1 MVTDLP
7 PIVVGIDLAK
17 DSFAV
22 AAYRTNGNL
31 LATANFALSCKGLN
45 DLLTFLQRQGSFPEG
60 FAIALEASGPYTLPL
75 LSWLLSHGLRTYLL
89 NPLLIYRFRRAQSLR
104 NTKTDDIDARTIALY
119 LLQTRELPEPVQA
132 IDDTSALAQ
141 EYEELSQKIAQ
152 TKTQI
157 RQLVHGL
164 FPELASYPGL
174 FSRYLLNMLLAFP
187 SAHALRQVDPL
198 TLQETSTQACAATGK
213 APTLSWQ
220 QLRRMARNSVGVRS
234 PAREQVLQSKI
245 RQLCSLLEERDRIRQ
260 TLIQTLQKR
269 DPLAWKSITSVSGI
283 GDTTSAL
290 FLAQIR
296 SIHRFENAKQLAAF
310 AGIDPTLHQSGQYTA
325 PAHISKRGSPH
336 LRRTLFLM
344 AQSAIRYSTTFRQY
358 FQSLRERG
366 KAYRVAVIAT
376 AHKLLRVLFALLK
389 KRSTFREDY
398 HALVCNS

>member
-31 LATANFALSCKGLN
+31 LATANFG
-45 DLLTFLQRQGSFPEG
+45 QGSFPEG

-220 QLRRMARNSVGVRS
+220 QLRRMALNSVGVRS

-269 DPLAWKSITSVSGI
+269 DPLAWKSITSVPGI

-296 SIHRFENAKQLAAF
+296 SIHRFENAINNSPPSPELTLLSISRDNTPRPPISPSVAALTCDAHSSLWPNQPF
-310 AGIDPTLHQSGQYTA
+310 ATRQP
-325 PAHISKRGSPH
+325 
-336 LRRTLFLM
+336 
-344 AQSAIRYSTTFRQY
+344 SASIFRALESAAKPIA
-358 FQSLRERG
+358 SL
-366 KAYRVAVIAT
+366 
-376 AHKLLRVLFALLK
+376 
-389 KRSTFREDY
+389 
-398 HALVCNS
+398 